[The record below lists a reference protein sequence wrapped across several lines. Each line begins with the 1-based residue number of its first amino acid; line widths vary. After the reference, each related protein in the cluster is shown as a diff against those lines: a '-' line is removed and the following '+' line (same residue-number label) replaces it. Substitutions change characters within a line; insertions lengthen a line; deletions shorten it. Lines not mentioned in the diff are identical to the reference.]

1 MTDREGVGAPATAL
15 TKRKGMN
22 YALSYRLHYHV
33 RLAKQCRGDATAG
46 RDLPHAL

>member
-1 MTDREGVGAPATAL
+1 MADREGVDAPFTAL

-33 RLAKQCRGDATAG
+33 RLAKQRCGDATA
-46 RDLPHAL
+46 R